1 MTVKTEEIKK
11 EVTETVTKYVAK
23 DGTEF
28 NSDVQCLGYE
38 ETVKCV
44 FGERLKG
51 VKVPIKKDGMFE
63 KGLDCLLD
71 DGMARSDYYKI
82 VFKTEDDIKN
92 FIGYAV
98 VNNTAQASDK
108 YNTYRLSF
116 NELKVGVT
124 YLYVEIPDCDYS
136 FITSY
141 EKIMSSLK
149 SGWDFLMEEE
159 KKEEEKKGE

>member
-51 VKVPIKKDGMFE
+51 VKVPISKDDMFE

-71 DGMARSDYYKI
+71 DGMSRSDYYKVI
-82 VFKTEDDIKN
+82 FKTEDDIKN

-98 VNNTAQASDK
+98 ANDTAQASDK
-108 YNTYRLSF
+108 YNSYRLSF

-124 YLYVEIPDCDYS
+124 YLYVEIPDCEYS
-136 FITSY
+136 YITSY

-149 SGWDFLMEEE
+149 SGWNFLMEDE
-159 KKEEEKKGE
+159 KKEEEKGK